1 MKWLADCARILL
13 AVYHLASACMRV
25 YVCGFDNTRREREG
39 EDTITICD
47 VPSTHPERTSGN
59 NAKGVVQNVI

>member
-1 MKWLADCARILL
+1 
-13 AVYHLASACMRV
+13 MRV

-47 VPSTHPERTSGN
+47 VPSTHPERTSSDD
-59 NAKGVVQNVI
+59 AKGVVQNEI

>member
-47 VPSTHPERTSGN
+47 VPSTHPERTSSRDT
-59 NAKGVVQNVI
+59 KGVVQNEI